1 MTATPIILLVE
12 PSAILRSFM
21 RAWLEDVFTNRRIV
35 VAANGDEAL
44 RLAVQEQPAH
54 ILIEIN
60 LPDTSGFEVIRQMR
74 AGLPDSRVIAT
85 DWYESRF
92 LLERVRSA
100 GADRFIPNHKLHT
113 ELLPLLEVIGD
124 ASRDAVQ
131 RNEQD

>member
-1 MTATPIILLVE
+1 MTGVPVFLLVE
-12 PSAILRSFM
+12 PSAVLRSFM
-21 RAWLEDVFTNRRIV
+21 LVWLKDVLTNRRIV
-35 VAANGDEAL
+35 IAANGDEAL

-54 ILIEIN
+54 ILIEIK

-92 LLERVRSA
+92 LLERVRAA

-113 ELLPLLEVIGD
+113 ELLPLLEDVED
-124 ASRDAVQ
+124 ASHEGVR
-131 RNEQD
+131 RHEQH